1 MPKSGYGKFE
11 YVNQTLY
18 VGEWKL
24 LEVEGQPSKKV
35 KHGKGK
41 IIFAGAT
48 TNSGNQVGCEE
59 YDGDWVDDQMH
70 GQGTY
75 KFTSGNEY
83 TGDFENGVMNGYG
96 KMVYAD
102 GSSYEG
108 DWQNN
113 LMSGEGLYIDSDKI
127 KWEGIFVDRQFD
139 SKI

>member
-1 MPKSGYGKFE
+1 
-11 YVNQTLY
+11 VNQTLY

-24 LEVEGQPSKKV
+24 LEVEGQPAKKV

-41 IIFAGAT
+41 IVFAGT
-48 TNSGNQVGCEE
+48 TNPSGVQVGMEE
-59 YDGDWVDDQMH
+59 YDGYWVDDCMH

-83 TGDFENGVMNGYG
+83 AGDFDKGIMSGIG

-108 DWQNN
+108 QWVNN
-113 LMSGEGLYIDSDKI
+113 LMSGEGLYIDADKI
-127 KWEGIFVDRQFD
+127 KWEGIFVDGQFD